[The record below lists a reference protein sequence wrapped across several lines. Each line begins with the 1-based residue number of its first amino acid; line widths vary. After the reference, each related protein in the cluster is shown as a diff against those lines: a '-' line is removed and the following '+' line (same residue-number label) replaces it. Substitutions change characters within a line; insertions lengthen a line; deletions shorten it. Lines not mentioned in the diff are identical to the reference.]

1 MKKTFSIITIWFAL
15 IAYSLGLSSIVF
27 AATTTSQTN
36 PNNNGQ
42 ALEIAPP
49 LIYLNVNPGQTVTTP
64 IYIRDISS
72 GDLIVSAQV
81 NDFVAGGES
90 GTPKILLNNDTNNPY
105 SMKSWVVP
113 PASLLLVPRQIRTLT
128 VTLNVPQNA
137 TPGGHY
143 GVIRFTATPPSLKG
157 TGVSL
162 SASLGSLMLL
172 TVSGKITQH
181 LNVQSFTVNNGG
193 SAAGFFESGPVN
205 FVEQL
210 KNTGNVHLQPVG
222 QVSIFDMFGKK
233 LAAVNV
239 NLPPGNILPSST
251 RQFSQALNSE
261 VIGNKMLFGHYTANL
276 KVTYGTSHIVL
287 TSSLG
292 FWVIPLK
299 LIGIIIVVLVGGFF
313 GLRYILRRYNRYILS
328 QANKSHRS

>member
-1 MKKTFSIITIWFAL
+1 MHRLLSIITIWLAL
-15 IAYSLGLSSIVF
+15 IAFSLGIGSVAF
-27 AATTTSQTN
+27 AATTTSQSN
-36 PNNNGQ
+36 PVNNGQ

-49 LIYLNVNPGQTVTTP
+49 LIYLTVNPGQTITTP
-64 IYIRDISS
+64 IYIRDVSG
-72 GDLIVSAQV
+72 GDLIVTSQID
-81 NDFVAGGES
+81 DFVAGGDS
-90 GTPKILLNNDTNNPY
+90 GTPKILLNNDASNPY
-105 SMKSWVVP
+105 TMKNWVVP

-128 VTLNVPQNA
+128 LTLNVPSNA
-137 TPGGHY
+137 SPGGHY

-162 SASLGSLMLL
+162 SASLGSLMLV
-172 TVSGKITQH
+172 TVNGKITQH
-181 LNVQSFTVNNGG
+181 LSVQSFTVNNGG
-193 SAAGFFESGPVN
+193 KAGGFFESGPVN

-251 RQFSQALNSE
+251 RQFSQPLNSE
-261 VIGNKMLFGHYTANL
+261 VIGNKMLFGHYSADL

-287 TSSLG
+287 TDSIG
-292 FWVIPLK
+292 FWVIPVK
-299 LIGIIIVVLVGGFF
+299 LIAIVIIVLVGGFF
-313 GLRYILRRYNRYILS
+313 VLRYILRRYNRYILS
-328 QANKSHRS
+328 RANKR